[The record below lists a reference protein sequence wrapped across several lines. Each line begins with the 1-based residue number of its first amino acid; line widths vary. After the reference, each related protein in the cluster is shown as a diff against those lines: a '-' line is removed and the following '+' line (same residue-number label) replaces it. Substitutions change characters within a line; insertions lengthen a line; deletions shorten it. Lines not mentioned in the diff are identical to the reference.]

1 VLDLR
6 QPHWAQ
12 GFAALPHDLYF
23 WLALLTGVMAVALAF
38 HYVCCADRLVALI
51 DMRFPELWENLR
63 PRGKPVFY
71 ALWRRVY
78 RVDNLILCGS
88 GQEFHPDSSDFR
100 RLLLAARWAITGFL
114 LDFLVFTVALA
125 QIKPVF

>member
-23 WLALLTGVMAVALAF
+23 WLALLTGVMAVAQAF
-38 HYVCCADRLVALI
+38 HYVRCADRLVALT
-51 DMRFPELWENLR
+51 
-63 PRGKPVFY
+63 
-71 ALWRRVY
+71 
-78 RVDNLILCGS
+78 
-88 GQEFHPDSSDFR
+88 DSSDFR
-100 RLLLAARWAITGFL
+100 RRLLAARWAITGFL